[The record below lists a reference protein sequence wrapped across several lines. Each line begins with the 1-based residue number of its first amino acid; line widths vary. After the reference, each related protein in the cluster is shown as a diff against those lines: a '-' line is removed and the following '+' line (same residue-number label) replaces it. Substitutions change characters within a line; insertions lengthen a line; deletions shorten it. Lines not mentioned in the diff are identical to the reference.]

1 MADLPTDTRAA
12 SGQPVSPLKRVLPFL
27 LLFLTLAGVG
37 FGVWRSFEAQQ
48 ARAELEAAPKAQTLR
63 GAVGSEKAD
72 FLADPEV
79 IKALASHNFII
90 TADKVGSR
98 EIATGYKP
106 GAHDFGWPSGAP
118 GAAKLKVLT
127 KASGETAPF
136 YTPMVIITW
145 APIADI
151 LAKNG
156 LVTGTG
162 QVRSIDMAKLIAL
175 MQAETRWKD
184 LAGADAYPVGKQI
197 IVTTTDVRRSNSAAM
212 YLALASYV
220 LNKGEVVDDR
230 ATADAIA
237 AEIAPLF
244 LRQGFQ
250 ETTSANPFTDFLA
263 MGMGKTPLLFAYESQ
278 IVEYLMDPASSRGRD
293 IVILYPAPT
302 ILSKHVLVP
311 YTPEARRLAV
321 LLATDPALQAHAER
335 YGFRVSGSSTLPPLW
350 TKAGIKVPP
359 TLLDVVEPPSFEI
372 TEAMIG
378 TIEGGAK

>member
-27 LLFLTLAGVG
+27 LLFLTVAGVG
-37 FGVWRSFEAQQ
+37 FGLWRSFETQQ
-48 ARAELEAAPKAQTLR
+48 ARAELEAAPKTQSLR
-63 GAVGSEKAD
+63 GAIGSEKAD

-79 IKALASHNFII
+79 IKALASHNFVI
-90 TADKVGSR
+90 TADRVGSR
-98 EIATGYKP
+98 EIATGYEP

-118 GAAKLKVLT
+118 AAAKLKALT

-136 YTPMVIITW
+136 YTPMVIVTW

-151 LAKNG
+151 LARNG
-156 LVTGTG
+156 LVTGAG
-162 QVRSIDMAKLIAL
+162 QVRTLDMSKLLDL
-175 MQAETRWKD
+175 MQTETRWKD
-184 LAGADAYPVGKQI
+184 LAGAGAYPVGKQVL
-197 IVTTTDVRRSNSAAM
+197 VTTTDVRRSNSAAM

-220 LNKGEVVDDR
+220 LNNGEVVDDS
-230 ATADAIA
+230 ATADATA
-237 AEIAPLF
+237 RKIAPLF

-278 IVEYLMDPASSRGRD
+278 VVEYLLDPAANRRND

-311 YTPEARRLAV
+311 YTPEARRLAEV
-321 LLATDPALQAHAER
+321 LATDPALQAHAER
-335 YGFRVSGSSTLPPLW
+335 YGFRVSGSNSLPPLW
-350 TKAGIKVPP
+350 AKAGIKAPP
-359 TLLDVVEPPSFEI
+359 TLLDVIEPPSFEI

-378 TIEGGAK
+378 TIEGSAK